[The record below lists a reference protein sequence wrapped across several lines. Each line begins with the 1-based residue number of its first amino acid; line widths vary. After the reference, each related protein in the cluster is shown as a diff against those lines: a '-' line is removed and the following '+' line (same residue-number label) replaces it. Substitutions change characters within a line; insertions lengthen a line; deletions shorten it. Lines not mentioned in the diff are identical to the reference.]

1 MKSFLI
7 ADIQIKNRYVLA
19 PLAGFT
25 DYSLRKLCS
34 DYGAGLV
41 YTEMES
47 CDSILFNSKATIED
61 LTATKLDKKNCPDTK
76 LAMQIFGG
84 KKDVILSSIPA
95 FEHYGDYDFLD
106 FNCGCPVPKVIKQK
120 AGSSWLTHPDELLDL
135 LKEMVKISKKPVI
148 CKIRL
153 GFDHILD
160 IPSLCKRIEET
171 GVKAIAIHGRTRSEM
186 FQGNV
191 HYDEIKK
198 AKEAVTIPIIA
209 NGSINEENADAILKE
224 TNADAIMI
232 GQRAI
237 GYPKVFQDLVR
248 QEDELIKEE
257 NSLRRQVEDL
267 KKHLNLIFSIKDE
280 KKASDIMRGIST
292 RYIKGY
298 DNCASI
304 RVRLVHAKNLDEY
317 LEILNSIAL

>member
-1 MKSFLI
+1 MKTFHI
-7 ADIQIKNRYVLA
+7 ANIEIKNRFVLA

-34 DYGAGLV
+34 DYGAGFV

-61 LTATKLDKKNCPDTK
+61 LNATKLDKKNCPEAK

-95 FEHYGDYDFLD
+95 FEHYGEYDFLD

-120 AGSSWLTHPDELLDL
+120 AGSSWLNRPEELIDL
-135 LKEMVKISKKPVI
+135 LKEMVKVSNKPVI

-153 GFDHILD
+153 GYDHILD
-160 IPSLCKRIEET
+160 IPSLCKRIEEV
-171 GVKAIAIHGRTRSEM
+171 GVKAIAIHGRTRNEM
-186 FQGNV
+186 FQGPV

-198 AKEAVTIPIIA
+198 AKNSVNIPIIA
-209 NGSINEENADAILKE
+209 NGSIDENNATEVLKITEADAVML
-224 TNADAIMI
+224 

-248 QEDELIKEE
+248 QEEGLNKEE
-257 NSLRRQVEDL
+257 NSLKRQVEDL

-304 RVRLVHAKNLDEY
+304 RARLVHAKSLQEY
-317 LEILNSIAL
+317 LDILDSLAL

>member
-1 MKSFLI
+1 MKNFSI
-7 ADIQIKNRYVLA
+7 ASINIKNRYVLA

-25 DYSLRKLCS
+25 DYSMRKLCA

-47 CDSILFNSKATIED
+47 CESILFNSKATIED
-61 LTATKLDKKNCPDTK
+61 LEATKLDKKNCPDTK

-84 KKDVILSSIPA
+84 KKDSILSSIKA
-95 FEHYGDYDFLD
+95 FEHYGEYDFLD

-120 AGSSWLTHPDELLDL
+120 AGSSWLTRPEELIDL
-135 LKEMVKISKKPVI
+135 LKEMVKISSKPVI

-153 GFDHILD
+153 GYDHILD
-160 IPSLCKRIEET
+160 VPALCKRIEEV

-186 FQGNV
+186 FQGIV

-209 NGSINEENADAILKE
+209 NGSVTEDNGHEILDI

-237 GYPKVFQDLVR
+237 GYPKVFQDLIR
-248 QEDELIKEE
+248 KEDGKEIEE

-267 KKHLNLIFSIKDE
+267 RKHLNLIFSIKDE

-298 DNCASI
+298 DNCAHI
-304 RVRLVHAKNLDEY
+304 RAQLVHSYSLQNYLD
-317 LEILNSIAL
+317 ILDSIKL